1 MHRYHPL
8 RFHTRHTQPEDG
20 ERRQCEMIPT
30 KGLNTEPTGEGR
42 VAVLI
47 VPYWSV
53 LISSWRKVCK
63 IYCLAGGAPA
73 VHATVQCSANPSQQW
88 RHLKEN
94 WNLNSAFEKTDRL
107 LCRTKAYRQPVSPIC
122 ANNIICKPTC
132 VRMDAATYRC

>member
-1 MHRYHPL
+1 MRK
-8 RFHTRHTQPEDG
+8 D
-20 ERRQCEMIPT
+20 T
-30 KGLNTEPTGEGR
+30 KGLNMEPTGEGR

-63 IYCLAGGAPA
+63 IYCLAGGTLA
-73 VHATVQCSANPSQQW
+73 VLATVQCSANPSQQW

-107 LCRTKAYRQPVSPIC
+107 LEQKRTGCQFH
-122 ANNIICKPTC
+122 
-132 VRMDAATYRC
+132 